1 MALETL
7 TEEVSR
13 RLDDVHR
20 RVEAAALRSG
30 RNPEAI
36 ALVVVTKG
44 HPPQVVRSAHAAGIR
59 RFGENRVEELLSK
72 SESLRD
78 LADVEWH
85 LVGHLQSRKVRELPA
100 SVAMVHSVDRPKIA
114 LRLAEYGD
122 QRGKPLD
129 VLLECNVSGEV
140 SKQGWRLEDPAA
152 WERAL
157 PEWEQV
163 SRLTGLRVVGLMT
176 MAPQTPDAGRV
187 RGVFRSLFELREF
200 VARRLGLSWPQLSMG
215 MSDDFEI
222 AVEEGTTLLRVG
234 RAILGER
241 PIRAGG

>member
-1 MALETL
+1 MDLVGVIQFITLALTL
-7 TEEVSR
+7 
-13 RLDDVHR
+13 
-20 RVEAAALRSG
+20 
-30 RNPEAI
+30 
-36 ALVVVTKG
+36 LV
-44 HPPQVVRSAHAAGIR
+44 
-59 RFGENRVEELLSK
+59 
-72 SESLRD
+72 

-85 LVGHLQSRKVRELPA
+85 LVGHLQSRKVKELPG
-100 SVAMVHSVDRPKIA
+100 SVAMVHSVDRSKIA
-114 LRLAEYGD
+114 LRLAEFGA
-122 QRGKPLD
+122 QRGKSLD

-163 SRLTGLRVVGLMT
+163 SRLTGLRVLGLMT
-176 MAPQTPDAGRV
+176 MAPQSPDAGRV

-200 VARRLGLSWPQLSMG
+200 VDGRLGLSWPHLSMG

-222 AVEEGTTLLRVG
+222 AVEEGATMLRVG

-241 PIRAGG
+241 PIGEEDE

>member
-1 MALETL
+1 MET
-7 TEEVSR
+7 
-13 RLDDVHR
+13 
-20 RVEAAALRSG
+20 AALRTG
-30 RNPEAI
+30 RNTEAI

-44 HPPQVVRSAHAAGIR
+44 HPPQVVRSAHAAGVR
-59 RFGENRVEELLSK
+59 RFGENRVEELLPK
-72 SESLRD
+72 VD
-78 LADVEWH
+78 LLGDLEGVEWH

-100 SVAMVHSVDRPKIA
+100 AVAMIHSVDRSKIA
-114 LRLAEYGD
+114 LRLDELGA

-140 SKQGWRLEDPAA
+140 NKQGWRLEDRAA

-157 PEWEQV
+157 PEWERV
-163 SRLTGLRVVGLMT
+163 SRLTGLRVLGLMT

-187 RGVFRSLFELREF
+187 RAVFRSLFELRDF
-200 VARRLGLSWPQLSMG
+200 VARRLGLTWPHLSMG

-222 AVEEGTTLLRVG
+222 AIEEGATLLRLG

-241 PIRAGG
+241 PTRAGG

>member
-1 MALETL
+1 VASESL

-13 RLDDVHR
+13 RLGDVHR
-20 RVEAAALRSG
+20 RMEAAALRTG

-44 HPPQVVRSAHAAGIR
+44 HALQVVRSAYAAGVR
-59 RFGENRVEELLSK
+59 RFGENRVEELAPKADAL
-72 SESLRD
+72 LD
-78 LADVEWH
+78 LAGVEWH
-85 LVGHLQSRKVRELPA
+85 LVGHLQSRKVRELPP

-114 LRLAEYGD
+114 LRLAEFGE
-122 QRGKPLD
+122 QRGTPLE

-140 SKQGWRLEDPAA
+140 TKQGWRLEDPAA

-157 PEWEQV
+157 PEWERL
-163 SRLTGLRVVGLMT
+163 SRLTGLRVLGLMT

-187 RGVFRSLFELREF
+187 RSAFRSLFELNEF
-200 VARRLGLSWPQLSMG
+200 VTRRLGLSWPELSMG

-222 AVEEGTTLLRVG
+222 AVEEGATLLRVG

-241 PIRAGG
+241 PTGGGG

>member
-1 MALETL
+1 MASEPLA
-7 TEEVSR
+7 EEVSR

-20 RVEAAALRSG
+20 RVEAAALRTG

-44 HPPQVVRSAHAAGIR
+44 HSAQVVRSAHAAGIR
-59 RFGENRVEELLSK
+59 RFGENRVEELVPK
-72 SESLRD
+72 SDSLRD

-85 LVGHLQSRKVRELPA
+85 LIGHLQSRKVRELPPA
-100 SVAMVHSVDRPKIA
+100 VAMVHSVDRPKIA
-114 LRLAEYGD
+114 LRLAEFGA
-122 QRGKPLD
+122 QRGRPLD

-157 PEWEQV
+157 PEWERV
-163 SRLTGLRVVGLMT
+163 SRLTGLRVLGLMT

-187 RGVFRSLFELREF
+187 RAVFHSLFELREF

-222 AVEEGTTLLRVG
+222 AVEEGATLLRVG

-241 PIRAGG
+241 PTRAGG